1 MYLVEP
7 DGRLL
12 SDLAID
18 FAAPFST
25 WGGATHDIEVALD
38 DASPTISFGGR
49 EVPAT
54 DSGVAA
60 LATFLQVPPKF
71 LERIE
76 PDERQYIMAHR
87 IARSEERDLTINYR
101 EGGVLDVLKAGQRRV
116 PAEAIVET
124 AMKVMPEDS
133 LVVQAWSEPDDF
145 RMDVIVPDGYTD
157 FIGGDP
163 NATIENYHDTGKS
176 KVGDFT
182 KGGLRF
188 GQDRKKNLAPWVQ
201 TLLFRLAC
209 TNGIEIPNM
218 GLKVD
223 ARGDSIEE
231 ILSMLEAS
239 ARIGYDMIGAEIES
253 FYNMRNERINKDVTG
268 VLRRVAQ
275 EAGLADRTV
284 GQLEDHLPAV
294 EGSSDE
300 PSMFD
305 LVNTITNLA
314 NHDSLANRRAP
325 RRQLQVAGGGLIG
338 AHTERC
344 NLCHRSLS

>member
-1 MYLVEP
+1 MHIVEP

-12 SDLAID
+12 SDLADD
-18 FAAPFST
+18 FASPFQT

-38 DASPTISFGGR
+38 EPTPTITFGGNQ
-49 EVPAT
+49 VPAT
-54 DSGVAA
+54 DSGLA
-60 LATFLQVPPKF
+60 LLSNFFQVPPKF
-71 LERIE
+71 LERVE
-76 PDERQYIMAHR
+76 PDERQFIMEHR

-101 EGGVLDVLKAGQRRV
+101 DGGLLDVLKAGQRRV

-133 LVVQAWSEPDDF
+133 LVVAAWSEPDDF
-145 RMDVIVPDGYTD
+145 RMDVIVPDYLTD
-157 FIGGDP
+157 FIGGDKH
-163 NATIENYHDTGKS
+163 ATVENYLNSGKP
-176 KVGDFT
+176 KVGDLT

-201 TLLFRLAC
+201 TLLWRLAC
-209 TNGIEIPNM
+209 TNGMEIPNS

-223 ARGDSIEE
+223 ARGDSVEE
-231 ILSMLEAS
+231 ILQMLEAS

-253 FYNMRNERINKDVTG
+253 FYAMRSEGIDKDVTG

-275 EAGLADRTV
+275 DAGLADRTV
-284 GQLEDHLPAV
+284 SSLEDHLASIAPA
-294 EGSSDE
+294 GDE

-305 LVNTITNLA
+305 LINTITNLA
-314 NHDSLANRRAP
+314 NHESLENRRAP
-325 RRQLQVAGGGLIG
+325 RRQLQMAGGSIIG
-338 AHTERC
+338 SHTERC

>member
-1 MYLVEP
+1 MHIVEP

-12 SDLAID
+12 SDLAAD
-18 FAAPFST
+18 FASPFQT
-25 WGGATHDIEVALD
+25 WGGPIHDIEVALD
-38 DASPTISFGGR
+38 DSSPSISFGGTS
-49 EVPAT
+49 VPAT
-54 DSGVAA
+54 KTGVAA
-60 LATFLQVPPKF
+60 LANFLQVPPKF

-76 PDERQYIMAHR
+76 ADEQQFIMEHR
-87 IARSEERDLTINYR
+87 ISRADERDLTINFR
-101 EGGVLDVLKAGQRRV
+101 EGGVLDVLKAGQRRI
-116 PAEAIVET
+116 PAESIVET

-133 LVVQAWSEPDDF
+133 IVIQAWSEPDDF

-157 FIGGDP
+157 FIGGDKT
-163 NATIENYHDTGKS
+163 AVVENYLGTGKS
-176 KVGDFT
+176 KVGDLT

-201 TLLFRLAC
+201 TLLWRLAC
-209 TNGIEIPNM
+209 TNGMEIPNI

-223 ARGDSIEE
+223 ARGDSVEE

-239 ARIGYDMIGAEIES
+239 AKIGYDMIGAEIES

-275 EAGLADRTV
+275 DAGLPDRTV
-284 GQLEDHLPAV
+284 GQLEDHLPAI
-294 EGSSDE
+294 ESATEE

-314 NHDSLANRRAP
+314 NHESLENRRGP
-325 RRQLQVAGGGLIG
+325 RRQLQLAGGRMIG